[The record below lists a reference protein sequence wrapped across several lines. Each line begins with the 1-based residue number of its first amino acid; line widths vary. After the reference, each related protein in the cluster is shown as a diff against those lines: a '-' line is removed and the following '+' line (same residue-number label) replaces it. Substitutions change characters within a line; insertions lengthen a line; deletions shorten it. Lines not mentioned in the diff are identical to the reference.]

1 MEETKWL
8 TKGKIITF
16 VVVILLIAGIVVGV
30 MVHKNNLKN
39 DYVKFEKQ
47 LEYAAPNYL
56 LKEKIK
62 LYEYEWR
69 EINITDI
76 LKQKLVINKR
86 SSDCKGY
93 VIAEALKDETLDL
106 EESTSNVS
114 ENSKETDATD
124 TTESNQTS
132 TESSSEDTK
141 KEDTTNK
148 RVSSNITYKAY
159 ITCKNAYTTD
169 GYGTKPDSAKKNT
182 EETQTQKDTEKPV
195 IELFGDKTITIKV
208 GDTYKEPGAVATD
221 NVDGDITKKIKITGK
236 VDTKKEGEYVIKY
249 TVSDKAGNKATAERK
264 VIVEKKEEESKEDDN
279 KNTPTDNN
287 TNNDSNNNT
296 DNNINNST
304 NNNTNNDNNNY
315 YRDTIAPIIT
325 FNISD
330 AYQNICTGNSVN
342 ISVNGPYG
350 YVARDNVDGNITSRV
365 SITGDTGIINTPG
378 VYNLY
383 YTVTDSSGNRAN
395 ASKQFT
401 VRTCGNPIQKPDTT
415 VSVTS
420 VVVTPNAKT
429 MTISQTAQLSV
440 SVFPS
445 NATNKSV
452 TYSSSNSN
460 VASVTS
466 SGFVTAKSKG
476 TAVITVT
483 SSNGKTGVCRITV
496 N

>member
-30 MVHKNNLKN
+30 IVHKNNLKN

-249 TVSDKAGNKATAERK
+249 TVSDKAGNKATVERK
-264 VIVEKKEEESKEDDN
+264 VIVEKKEEEPKEDKKD
-279 KNTPTDNN
+279 TPTDNN

-296 DNNINNST
+296 DNNT

-315 YRDTIAPIIT
+315 YRDTIAPIMT

-342 ISVNGPYG
+342 ISANGPYG

-365 SITGDTGIINTPG
+365 SVTGDTGIINTPG

-429 MTISQTAQLSV
+429 MTVSQTAQLSV

-466 SGFVTAKSKG
+466 SGLVTAKSKG

>member
-287 TNNDSNNNT
+287 TNND
-296 DNNINNST
+296 
-304 NNNTNNDNNNY
+304 NNNY

-420 VVVTPNAKT
+420 IVVTPNAKT
-429 MTISQTAQLSV
+429 MTVSQTAQLSV

-466 SGFVTAKSKG
+466 SGLVTAKSKG

>member
-249 TVSDKAGNKATAERK
+249 TVSDKAGNKATVERK
-264 VIVEKKEEESKEDDN
+264 VIVEKKEEEPKEDKKD
-279 KNTPTDNN
+279 TPTDNN

-296 DNNINNST
+296 DNNT

-315 YRDTIAPIIT
+315 YRDTIAPIMT

-342 ISVNGPYG
+342 ISANGPYG

-429 MTISQTAQLSV
+429 MTVSQTAQLSV
-440 SVFPS
+440 SVFPG

>member
-16 VVVILLIAGIVVGV
+16 VVLILLIAGIVVGV
-30 MVHKNNLKN
+30 MIHKNNLKK

-86 SSDCKGY
+86 ASDCNGY
-93 VIAEALKDETLDL
+93 VIAEALKDSTLDL

-114 ENSKETDATD
+114 ENRKETNSTD

-132 TESSSEDTK
+132 TESSSEDDK
-141 KEDTTNK
+141 KEDKTNK

-159 ITCKNAYTTD
+159 ITCKKVYTTK
-169 GYGTKPDSAKKNT
+169 GYGTKPDSKKKNT
-182 EETQTQKDTEKPV
+182 EETQTQNDTEKPV

-249 TVSDKAGNKATAERK
+249 TVSDKAGNKASVERK
-264 VIVEKKEEESKEDDN
+264 VIVEKKEEKPKEDDN
-279 KNTPTDNN
+279 KNTSTDNN

-296 DNNINNST
+296 DNNT

-342 ISVNGPYG
+342 ISANGPYG

-395 ASKQFT
+395 ASKQFA
-401 VRTCGNPIQKPDTT
+401 VKTCGNPIKKPDTT

>member
-296 DNNINNST
+296 NNST

-315 YRDTIAPIIT
+315 IKI
-325 FNISD
+325 
-330 AYQNICTGNSVN
+330 
-342 ISVNGPYG
+342 
-350 YVARDNVDGNITSRV
+350 YVHEIVLI
-365 SITGDTGIINTPG
+365 
-378 VYNLY
+378 
-383 YTVTDSSGNRAN
+383 
-395 ASKQFT
+395 
-401 VRTCGNPIQKPDTT
+401 
-415 VSVTS
+415 
-420 VVVTPNAKT
+420 
-429 MTISQTAQLSV
+429 
-440 SVFPS
+440 
-445 NATNKSV
+445 
-452 TYSSSNSN
+452 
-460 VASVTS
+460 
-466 SGFVTAKSKG
+466 
-476 TAVITVT
+476 
-483 SSNGKTGVCRITV
+483 
-496 N
+496 

>member
-16 VVVILLIAGIVVGV
+16 VVVILLIAGIVIGV
-30 MVHKNNLKN
+30 TLHKNSLKK
-39 DYVKFEKQ
+39 DYIKYEKQ

-56 LKEKIK
+56 LKERIK

-93 VIAEALKDETLDL
+93 VIAEALKDDTLDL

-114 ENSKETDATD
+114 ENSKETDV
-124 TTESNQTS
+124 TESNQTS

-148 RVSSNITYKAY
+148 RISSNITYKAY
-159 ITCKNAYTTD
+159 ITCKNVYTTD
-169 GYGTKPDSAKKNT
+169 GYGTKPDNNKKNT

-236 VDTKKEGEYVIKY
+236 VDNKKEGEYIIKY
-249 TVSDKAGNKATAERK
+249 TVSDKAGNKATVERK
-264 VIVEKKEEESKEDDN
+264 VIVEKKEEEPKEDKKD
-279 KNTPTDNN
+279 TPTDNN

-296 DNNINNST
+296 DNNTNINT

-315 YRDTIAPIIT
+315 YRDTIAPIMT

-342 ISVNGPYG
+342 ISANGPYG

-429 MTISQTAQLSV
+429 MTVSQTAQLSV
-440 SVFPS
+440 SVFPG

>member
-159 ITCKNAYTTD
+159 ITCKKVYTTK
-169 GYGTKPDSAKKNT
+169 GYGTKPDSKKKNT
-182 EETQTQKDTEKPV
+182 EETQTQNDTEKPV

-249 TVSDKAGNKATAERK
+249 TVSDKAGNKATVERK
-264 VIVEKKEEESKEDDN
+264 VIVEKKEEEPKEDKKD
-279 KNTPTDNN
+279 TPTDNN

-296 DNNINNST
+296 DNNT

>member
-16 VVVILLIAGIVVGV
+16 VVIVLIVIGIITGVLI
-30 MVHKNNLKN
+30 HRNNLKK
-39 DYVKFEKQ
+39 DYIKYEKQ

-69 EINITDI
+69 EINVTDI
-76 LKQKLVINKR
+76 LKQKLVINKK
-86 SSDCKGY
+86 SSDCSGY
-93 VIAEALKDETLDL
+93 VIAEALKDDTLDL

-114 ENSKETDATD
+114 EDNNDAST
-124 TTESNQTS
+124 
-132 TESSSEDTK
+132 TESSSD
-141 KEDTTNK
+141 KENKTNK
-148 RVSSNITYKAY
+148 RVSSNIKYKAY
-159 ITCKNAYTTD
+159 ITCKKIYTTE
-169 GYGTKPDSAKKNT
+169 GYGTKPDSENKNT
-182 EETQTQKDTEKPV
+182 DKTQTQKDTEKPV
-195 IELFGDKTITIKV
+195 IELFGDTTITLKF
-208 GDTYKEPGAVATD
+208 GENYNELGAVATD
-221 NVDGDITKKIKITGK
+221 NVDGDLTKKIKISGK
-236 VDTKKEGEYVIKY
+236 VDTQKAGEYIIKY
-249 TVSDKAGNKATAERK
+249 TVTDKAGNKATVERK
-264 VIVEKKEEESKEDDN
+264 VIVEKKKEEPKEDN
-279 KNTPTDNN
+279 KDTPTDNN
-287 TNNDSNNNT
+287 TNNDSNNN
-296 DNNINNST
+296 T

-342 ISVNGPYG
+342 ISANGPYG
-350 YVARDNVDGNITSRV
+350 YFARDNVDGNITSRV

-429 MTISQTAQLSV
+429 MTVSQTAQLSV
-440 SVFPS
+440 SVFPG

-476 TAVITVT
+476 TAVITVK

>member
-16 VVVILLIAGIVVGV
+16 IVVILLIAGIVIGV
-30 MVHKNNLKN
+30 VVHKNNLKK
-39 DYVKFEKQ
+39 DYIKFEKQ

-86 SSDCKGY
+86 SSDCSGY
-93 VIAEALKDETLDL
+93 VIAQALKDDTLDL

-114 ENSKETDATD
+114 NSSESTD
-124 TTESNQTS
+124 TTSKEEPNQTS
-132 TESSSEDTK
+132 AESSSEETK
-141 KEDTTNK
+141 KEETSNK
-148 RVSSNITYKAY
+148 RVSSNIKYKAY
-159 ITCKNAYTTD
+159 ITCKKIYTTD
-169 GYGTKPDSAKKNT
+169 GYGTKPDSNKKNT
-182 EETQTQKDTEKPV
+182 EKTQTQKDTEKPV
-195 IELFGDKTITIKV
+195 IELFGDATITIKV
-208 GDTYKEPGAVATD
+208 GDSYKEPGAVATD

-236 VDTKKEGEYVIKY
+236 VDTKKEGEYTIKY

-264 VIVEKKEEESKEDDN
+264 VIVQKKEDDSDIN
-279 KNTPTDNN
+279 DDYDDDMNTSDDDMDDDSNDN
-287 TNNDSNNNT
+287 TNND
-296 DNNINNST
+296 D
-304 NNNTNNDNNNY
+304 Y
-315 YRDTIAPIIT
+315 YEDTIAPIIT

-342 ISVNGPYG
+342 ISANGPYG

-429 MTISQTAQLSV
+429 MTVSQTAQLSV

>member
-16 VVVILLIAGIVVGV
+16 VVLILLIAGIIIGV
-30 MVHKNNLKN
+30 IVHRGNLKK
-39 DYVKFEKQ
+39 DYAKFEKQ

-86 SSDCKGY
+86 ASDCNGY
-93 VIAEALKDETLDL
+93 VIAEALKDSTLDL

-114 ENSKETDATD
+114 DSSENNDIASTND
-124 TTESNQTS
+124 TTDSNQTS
-132 TESSSEDTK
+132 TESSSEDDK
-141 KEDTTNK
+141 KEDKTNK

-159 ITCKNAYTTD
+159 ITCKKVYTTK
-169 GYGTKPDSAKKNT
+169 GYGTKPDSKKKNT
-182 EETQTQKDTEKPV
+182 EETQTQNDTEKPV

-249 TVSDKAGNKATAERK
+249 TVSDKAGNKATVERK
-264 VIVEKKEEESKEDDN
+264 VIVEKKEEEPKEDN
-279 KNTPTDNN
+279 KDTLTDNN

-296 DNNINNST
+296 DNNT

-315 YRDTIAPIIT
+315 YRDAIAPIIT

-342 ISVNGPYG
+342 ISANGPYG

-383 YTVTDSSGNRAN
+383 YTVIDSSGNRAN

-429 MTISQTAQLSV
+429 MTVSQIAQLSV
-440 SVFPS
+440 SVFPG

>member
-249 TVSDKAGNKATAERK
+249 TVSDKAGNKATVERK
-264 VIVEKKEEESKEDDN
+264 VIVEKKEEEPKEDDN
-279 KNTPTDNN
+279 KNTPTD
-287 TNNDSNNNT
+287 
-296 DNNINNST
+296 
-304 NNNTNNDNNNY
+304 NNTNNDNNNY

-365 SITGDTGIINTPG
+365 SVTGDTGIINTPG

-429 MTISQTAQLSV
+429 MTVSQTAQLSV

-466 SGFVTAKSKG
+466 SGLVTAKSKG

>member
-8 TKGKIITF
+8 TKGKIITL
-16 VVVILLIAGIVVGV
+16 VVVFLLIVGV
-30 MVHKNNLKN
+30 VIGVVVHRNNLKK

-86 SSDCKGY
+86 SSDCNGY

-114 ENSKETDATD
+114 ENSEETS
-124 TTESNQTS
+124 TTESS
-132 TESSSEDTK
+132 ESSSEENK
-141 KEDTTNK
+141 KDDTTNK

-159 ITCKNAYTTD
+159 ITCKKIYTTD
-169 GYGTKPDSAKKNT
+169 GYGTKPDSNKKNT
-182 EETQTQKDTEKPV
+182 EVTQTQKDTEKPV
-195 IELFGDKTITIKV
+195 IELFGDKTIKIKV

-221 NVDGDITKKIKITGK
+221 NVDGDVTKKIKITGK
-236 VDTKKEGEYVIKY
+236 VDTKKVGEYTIKY
-249 TVSDKAGNKATAERK
+249 TVSDKAGNKATVERK
-264 VIVEKKEEESKEDDN
+264 VVVEKKEEKNNDDADVTPDDDYDDDDYDDDDN
-279 KNTPTDNN
+279 YDY
-287 TNNDSNNNT
+287 D
-296 DNNINNST
+296 DDDYDDDDY
-304 NNNTNNDNNNY
+304 DNNNY
-315 YRDTIAPIIT
+315 GDTIAPIIT

-330 AYQNICTGNSVN
+330 AYQNICTGSRVN
-342 ISVNGPYG
+342 TNVNGPYG

-365 SITGDTGIINTPG
+365 IITGDTGTINTPG
-378 VYNLY
+378 IYNLY
-383 YTVTDSSGNRAN
+383 YTVKDSSGNRAT

-401 VRTCGNPIQKPDTT
+401 VRNCGGSIQRPDTT
-415 VSVTS
+415 ISVTNI
-420 VVVTPNAKT
+420 VVTPNTKT
-429 MTISQTAQLSV
+429 MTISHTLQLSV
-440 SVFPS
+440 SIVPS

-452 TYSSSNSN
+452 TYSSSNSS
-460 VASVTS
+460 VASVTQ
-466 SGFVTAKSKG
+466 SGLVTAKSRG
-476 TAVITVT
+476 TTTITVT
-483 SSNGKTGVCRITV
+483 SADGKIKGACKVKV

>member
-16 VVVILLIAGIVVGV
+16 VVVILLIAGIVIGV
-30 MVHKNNLKN
+30 IVHKNNLKK
-39 DYVKFEKQ
+39 DYIKFEKQ

-69 EINITDI
+69 EININDI
-76 LKQKLVINKR
+76 LKQKLVINKK
-86 SSDCKGY
+86 SSDCSGY
-93 VIAEALKDETLDL
+93 VIAEALKDDTLDL
-106 EESTSNVS
+106 EESTSGSTDNK
-114 ENSKETDATD
+114 NTDA
-124 TTESNQTS
+124 TESNQNN
-132 TESSSEDTK
+132 TESSSDNGTK
-141 KEDTTNK
+141 KEDTTNR

-159 ITCKNAYTTD
+159 ITCKKIYTTD
-169 GYGTKPDSAKKNT
+169 GYGTKPDSNKKNT

-195 IELFGDKTITIKV
+195 IELFGDKNITIKV

-236 VDTKKEGEYVIKY
+236 VDTKKEGEYIIKY
-249 TVSDKAGNKATAERK
+249 TVSDKAGNKATVERK
-264 VIVEKKEEESKEDDN
+264 VIVEKQDDEDTDIDDN
-279 KNTPTDNN
+279 DDMDLTPDDDYDDSDDD
-287 TNNDSNNNT
+287 TNYD
-296 DNNINNST
+296 
-304 NNNTNNDNNNY
+304 DNNNY

-342 ISVNGPYG
+342 ISANGPYG

-401 VRTCGNPIQKPDTT
+401 VKTCGNPIKKPDIT

-420 VVVTPNAKT
+420 IVVTPNAKT
-429 MTISQTAQLSV
+429 MTVSQTAQLSV
-440 SVFPS
+440 SVFPG

-466 SGFVTAKSKG
+466 SGFVTAKSRG
-476 TAVITVT
+476 TATITVT

>member
-1 MEETKWL
+1 M
-8 TKGKIITF
+8 IQQ
-16 VVVILLIAGIVVGV
+16 
-30 MVHKNNLKN
+30 N
-39 DYVKFEKQ
+39 
-47 LEYAAPNYL
+47 
-56 LKEKIK
+56 
-62 LYEYEWR
+62 
-69 EINITDI
+69 
-76 LKQKLVINKR
+76 
-86 SSDCKGY
+86 
-93 VIAEALKDETLDL
+93 
-106 EESTSNVS
+106 
-114 ENSKETDATD
+114 
-124 TTESNQTS
+124 SNQTS
-132 TESSSEDTK
+132 TESSSEDDK
-141 KEDTTNK
+141 KEDKTNK

-159 ITCKNAYTTD
+159 ITCKKVYTTK
-169 GYGTKPDSAKKNT
+169 GYGTKPDSKKKNT
-182 EETQTQKDTEKPV
+182 EETQTQNDTEKPV

-249 TVSDKAGNKATAERK
+249 TVSDKTGNKATVERK
-264 VIVEKKEEESKEDDN
+264 VIVEKKEEEPKEDN
-279 KNTPTDNN
+279 KDTPTDNN
-287 TNNDSNNNT
+287 TNNDSNKNT
-296 DNNINNST
+296 DNNT

-315 YRDTIAPIIT
+315 YRDTIAPIMT

-342 ISVNGPYG
+342 ISANGPYG

-429 MTISQTAQLSV
+429 MTVSQTAQLSV

>member
-1 MEETKWL
+1 M
-8 TKGKIITF
+8 
-16 VVVILLIAGIVVGV
+16 
-30 MVHKNNLKN
+30 
-39 DYVKFEKQ
+39 
-47 LEYAAPNYL
+47 
-56 LKEKIK
+56 
-62 LYEYEWR
+62 
-69 EINITDI
+69 
-76 LKQKLVINKR
+76 
-86 SSDCKGY
+86 
-93 VIAEALKDETLDL
+93 
-106 EESTSNVS
+106 
-114 ENSKETDATD
+114 
-124 TTESNQTS
+124 
-132 TESSSEDTK
+132 
-141 KEDTTNK
+141 
-148 RVSSNITYKAY
+148 
-159 ITCKNAYTTD
+159 
-169 GYGTKPDSAKKNT
+169 
-182 EETQTQKDTEKPV
+182 
-195 IELFGDKTITIKV
+195 
-208 GDTYKEPGAVATD
+208 
-221 NVDGDITKKIKITGK
+221 
-236 VDTKKEGEYVIKY
+236 
-249 TVSDKAGNKATAERK
+249 
-264 VIVEKKEEESKEDDN
+264 
-279 KNTPTDNN
+279 
-287 TNNDSNNNT
+287 
-296 DNNINNST
+296 
-304 NNNTNNDNNNY
+304 
-315 YRDTIAPIIT
+315 T

-342 ISVNGPYG
+342 ISANGPYG

-383 YTVTDSSGNRAN
+383 YTVIDSSGNRAN

-429 MTISQTAQLSV
+429 MTVSQTAQLSV